1 MPHAIRVH
9 QTGGPAVLRW
19 ESVPMP
25 EPGAGEV
32 LVRQQAVGLN
42 FIDTYLRTGIYPAP
56 RLPFAPGFEAAGVV
70 AACGAGVTEFAPGD
84 RVAYVMEMGAYA
96 EYRALAESRLV
107 PLPAGVSAA
116 TAAAVLLKGLTAE
129 YLLHRCH
136 PVQGGDTILVHAAAG
151 GVGLLL
157 CQWATHL
164 GATVIGTVGSEA
176 KADLAAANGCT
187 HPIVYTREDFVARV
201 RTLTAGAGV
210 PVVYDSVGADTFMG
224 SLECLRPRGL
234 MVSFGQAS
242 GKVPPFDILTLSQ
255 GGSLY
260 LTRPT
265 LDAYIADPAE
275 LRAAAT
281 RLFALVEAGTL
292 EVTIGQEYPLADAAP
307 AHADLEGRRTTGS
320 TVLKV
325 MDG

>member
-1 MPHAIRVH
+1 MPHAIRIH
-9 QTGGPAVLRW
+9 QTGGPEVLRW

-25 EPGAGEV
+25 EPGTGEV

-42 FIDTYLRTGIYPAP
+42 FIDTYLRTGIYPPP
-56 RLPFAPGFEAAGVV
+56 RMPFTPGFEAAGVV

-96 EYRALAESRLV
+96 EYRTLATGRLV

-116 TAAAVLLKGLTAE
+116 TAAGVLLKGLTAE

-136 PVQGGDTILVHAAAG
+136 AVGAGDAILVHAAAG

-157 CQWATHL
+157 CQWAAHL
-164 GATVIGTVGSEA
+164 GATVIGTVGTEA
-176 KADLAAANGCT
+176 KAGLAAAHGCT

-210 PVVYDSVGADTFMG
+210 PVVYDSVGTDTFMG

-255 GGSLY
+255 RGSLY

-275 LRAAAT
+275 LRTAAA
-281 RLFALVEAGTL
+281 RLFGLVQGGPL
-292 EVTIGQEYPLADAAP
+292 GVTIGQEYPLADAP
-307 AHADLEGRRTTGS
+307 RAHADLEGRRTTGS